1 MHLLV
6 HQTLNYIQNGKQ
18 FAEIN
23 IRCYFV
29 ILHPTLLQK
38 SIYLYKNPPSTAEL
52 RKTIHLL
59 QRRENYKIRDK

>member
-1 MHLLV
+1 MYLLV

-29 ILHPTLLQK
+29 ILYPTLLQK

-52 RKTIHLL
+52 SKIIHLL